1 MAYGFS
7 DPQYGVTLNLA
18 KQGTGKATKTLSSIN
33 STMVESLQ
41 SSQANLLETF
51 GAKLAACTTNTLAG
65 IDRSIKQGVNLI
77 E

>member
-7 DPQYGVTLNLA
+7 DPQYGVTLNLK
-18 KQGTGKATKTLSSIN
+18 KQDNTTTTKTISSIN
-33 STMVESLQ
+33 STMIESLQ

-51 GAKLAACTTNTLAG
+51 GTKLSACTTNTLNG
-65 IDRSIKQGVNLI
+65 INRSAKQEVNLI